1 MAVWLC
7 SITNMHAMLPA
18 SLAEST
24 VLVCSQ
30 ATEATAGDFL
40 CAQEVK
46 LQLDV
51 GVLSCL
57 LQALLMY
64 ISCQ

>member
-1 MAVWLC
+1 
-7 SITNMHAMLPA
+7 MHAMLPVL
-18 SLAEST
+18 LAESN

-51 GVLSCL
+51 DVPSSRLPNVYQLSVTNLIAVVLLC
-57 LQALLMY
+57 
-64 ISCQ
+64 I